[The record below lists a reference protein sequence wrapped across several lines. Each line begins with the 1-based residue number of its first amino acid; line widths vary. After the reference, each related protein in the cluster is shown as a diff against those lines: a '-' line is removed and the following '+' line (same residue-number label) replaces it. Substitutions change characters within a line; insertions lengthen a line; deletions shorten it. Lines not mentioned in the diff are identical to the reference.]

1 MVLRA
6 NELVLFGLLIFCL
19 AATLHCSAPPPPPGD
34 LLLVNANA
42 YTLSEDHPRS
52 GVARIAVD
60 A

>member
-6 NELVLFGLLIFCL
+6 NPLVLFGLLIFCL
-19 AATLHCSAPPPPPGD
+19 AATLHCSAPHPPPGD

-42 YTLSEDHPRS
+42 CTLSEDRPRS
-52 GVARIAVD
+52 SVTRIAWD